1 MDVENLIRLATQ
13 AMLLCLYVSLP
24 IVGVAA
30 ITGLLISFLQA
41 ITSLQDATISYAV
54 KLVVSVAAI
63 AILAPWGGSAI
74 LHFAN
79 ELVQLAVP
87 T

>member
-1 MDVENLIRLATQ
+1 MEVENLVRLAMQ

-24 IVGVAA
+24 IVLIAA
-30 ITGLLISFLQA
+30 ITGLLISFIQA
-41 ITSLQDATISYAV
+41 ITSLQDQTISYAV
-54 KLVVSVAAI
+54 KLVVSIAAI
-63 AILAPWGGSAI
+63 ALLAPWGGSAI

-79 ELVQLAVP
+79 EVVQLAVP

>member
-1 MDVENLIRLATQ
+1 MEVENLIRLAMQ
-13 AMLLCLYVSLP
+13 AMMLCLYVSLP
-24 IVGVAA
+24 IVLIAA
-30 ITGLLISFLQA
+30 ITGLLISFIQA
-41 ITSLQDATISYAV
+41 ITSLQDQTISYAI

-63 AILAPWGGSAI
+63 AMLAPWGGSAI

-87 T
+87 S

>member
-24 IVGVAA
+24 IVAIAA
-30 ITGLLISFLQA
+30 LTGLLISFLQA
-41 ITSLQDATISYAV
+41 ITSLQDHTISYAV

-63 AILAPWGGSAI
+63 AILAPWGGSSI

-79 ELVQLAVP
+79 ELMQLAVP

>member
-1 MDVENLIRLATQ
+1 MEVENLVRLAMQ

-24 IVGVAA
+24 IVLIAA
-30 ITGLLISFLQA
+30 ITGLLISFIQA
-41 ITSLQDATISYAV
+41 ITSLQDQTISYAV

-63 AILAPWGGSAI
+63 AILAPWGGSSI
-74 LHFAN
+74 LHFAT
-79 ELVQLAVP
+79 ELFQLAVP

>member
-1 MDVENLIRLATQ
+1 MEVENLVRLAMQ

-24 IVGVAA
+24 IVLIAA
-30 ITGLLISFLQA
+30 ITGLLISFIQA
-41 ITSLQDATISYAV
+41 ITSLQDQTISYAV
-54 KLVVSVAAI
+54 KLVVSIAAI
-63 AILAPWGGSAI
+63 AVLAPWGGSTI

-87 T
+87 S